1 MRGNAMAR
9 RSGPITADALDALPQ
24 LTIEVRVKNVW
35 LFKMRLWIGM
45 ALLRMAGRCLGGIDR
60 LTIEGPDE

>member
-1 MRGNAMAR
+1 MAR
-9 RSGPITADALDALPQ
+9 RSGPITADALDALPR
-24 LTIEVRVKNVW
+24 LEIEVRVKNVW

>member
-1 MRGNAMAR
+1 MAR
-9 RSGPITADALDALPQ
+9 RSGPITADALDALPR
-24 LTIEVRVKNVW
+24 LEIEVRVKNVW
-35 LFKMRLWIGM
+35 LFKTRLWIGM

>member
-1 MRGNAMAR
+1 MAR

-35 LFKMRLWIGM
+35 LFRMRLWVGM

-60 LTIEGPDE
+60 LTIQGPDE